1 MTIRQGARQLATGQR
16 SRLHVLHVDS
26 GEDVVI
32 AESGSLL
39 FEAPNWT
46 PDGAWLLVNGDGG
59 LFRVAPSGGGL
70 VPVGLGDVPGINND
84 HVLSPDGSSVFVSA
98 FDGHLYEVR
107 LATGESRRVSNER
120 GDDSETKPKARIAA
134 CSRTE
139 LARLDLMRPQEP
151 ALGRPTRPIFL

>member
-84 HVLSPDGSSVFVSA
+84 HVLSPDGSSAFVSA
-98 FDGHLYEVR
+98 FVSAIGYPRPVDTVAAR
-107 LATGESRRVSNER
+107 RSRAICWTAPRPLKAGFAIV
-120 GDDSETKPKARIAA
+120 GDLEAR
-134 CSRTE
+134 
-139 LARLDLMRPQEP
+139 
-151 ALGRPTRPIFL
+151 